1 MTEQMIF
8 DWYVEHGLSAA
19 GAAGMTANICIES
32 AYNSQNLQNSYEKK
46 LGYTDKSYTAAVDSG
61 KYKKFSSDRAGY
73 GYCQWTSGGRKAGLL
88 EYAKSK
94 GVSIGDAVMQLEYSL
109 KEMSTSLKNTLCSI
123 TDPYEAARLVM
134 VKFERPANQSEANQ
148 RVRGNKGKEVCARC
162 VKNDSGANEGVT
174 MDIIKHYLTKNDCY
188 KSGKKIN
195 IKGIVVHSTGCVNRD
210 VTRYVDAPELGKVS
224 AMHWNKSGIAKCVH
238 GICGWSDKLKKV
250 MFVQTLPDNMRP
262 WGCASG
268 GKGSYNN
275 SHFQFEMCEDAGA
288 SREYFN
294 QLWACAVG
302 VCAEKCKLFGLTEK
316 NIVSHKEAHALGYA
330 SNHGD
335 PESYF
340 KKYGKTMNDFRS
352 DVKKLLGGHE
362 LAGDYVGDVE
372 TVTVETAKYKAD
384 KYKHTYEIVSQD
396 GYLAMRTGAG
406 KSKNLVR
413 KIPTGETVQCYGYYN
428 KDSNG
433 KAWLYVTYGECKGYV
448 HSGYLKAVK

>member
-1 MTEQMIF
+1 MTEQNIF
-8 DWYVEHGLSAA
+8 DWYIEHGLSTA

-46 LGYTDKSYTAAVDSG
+46 LGYTNQSYTAAVDSG

-73 GYCQWTSGGRKAGLL
+73 GYCQWTSAGRKAGLL
-88 EYAKSK
+88 AYAKSK
-94 GVSIGDAVMQLEYSL
+94 NVSIGDAVMQLEYSL
-109 KEMSTSLKNTLCSI
+109 REMSASLKNTLQTI
-123 TDPYEAARLVM
+123 TDPYEASRLVM
-134 VKFERPANQSEANQ
+134 VKFERPANQSKANQ
-148 RVRGNKGKEVCARC
+148 MARGNKGKEVYARC
-162 VKNDSGANEGVT
+162 VKNDSGANEGIK

-188 KSGKKIN
+188 KSGKKI
-195 IKGIVVHSTGCVNRD
+195 KVAGIVVHSTGCVNRD

-224 AMHWNKSGIAKCVH
+224 LMHWNKSGIAKCVH
-238 GICGWSDKLKKV
+238 GFAGWSDKLKKV
-250 MFVQTLPDNMRP
+250 VFVQTLPDNMRP
-262 WGCASG
+262 WGCGSG

-294 QLWACAVG
+294 ELWECAVA

-372 TVTVETAKYKAD
+372 TISVDAAKYKSS
-384 KYKHTYEIVSQD
+384 KYNKTYEIISQD
-396 GYLAMRTGAG
+396 GYLSMKTGAG
-406 KSKNLVR
+406 SSKSLMR
-413 KIPTGETVQCYGYYN
+413 KIPTGAEVRCYGYYN

-433 KAWLYVTYGECKGYV
+433 KVWLYVAYGEYKGYV